1 MEISKL
7 SLEESI
13 RNYDREVSRKES
25 LESKASYFLGII
37 SIFAGIWGN
46 LIIFILDKYPISIFM
61 VVFSVLSILTVIFIL
76 KGGFYALQVLK
87 IRDYQYPFDT
97 NNPNILK
104 KQLSKS
110 ENSVIKELFDSYLV
124 CFSDNNIKNNKKAKN
139 LQKTGNYLL
148 YSIITSVISIFVIWG
163 IILL

>member
-1 MEISKL
+1 MLYK
-7 SLEESI
+7 
-13 RNYDREVSRKES
+13 
-25 LESKASYFLGII
+25 F
-37 SIFAGIWGN
+37 
-46 LIIFILDKYPISIFM
+46 
-61 VVFSVLSILTVIFIL
+61 
-76 KGGFYALQVLK
+76 LK

-110 ENSVIKELFDSYLV
+110 ENTVIKELFDSYLV
-124 CFSDNNIKNNKKAKN
+124 CFSDNNIKNDKKAKN

>member
-13 RNYDREVSRKES
+13 RNYDREIRRKES

-61 VVFSVLSILTVIFIL
+61 VVFSLLSILTVIFIL
-76 KGGFYALQVLK
+76 KSGFYALQV
-87 IRDYQYPFDT
+87 P
-97 NNPNILK
+97 
-104 KQLSKS
+104 
-110 ENSVIKELFDSYLV
+110 
-124 CFSDNNIKNNKKAKN
+124 KN
-139 LQKTGNYLL
+139 
-148 YSIITSVISIFVIWG
+148 
-163 IILL
+163 